1 MKSYILHTEGLMC
14 HNCEAKAESA
24 LLAVAGVVDAE
35 ADHETQTVQ
44 VSCEDAVA
52 ADALAAAVT
61 GAGYVVTSV
70 EEA

>member
-1 MKSYILHTEGLMC
+1 MKSYTLHTEGLMC

-24 LLAVAGVVDAE
+24 LLAVAGVADAE

-52 ADALAAAVT
+52 ADALSAAVE
-61 GAGYVVTSV
+61 GAGYKVVSV
-70 EEA
+70 EAA